1 MADTTTRP
9 AAVLF
14 REQNTP
20 SGQQLGFAQLNAEK
34 SLHALTLDMIRLL
47 DAQLQRWVDD
57 PKIACVILSSVGERA
72 FCAGGDVRSLR
83 DATLAHG
90 GSLPNPQAEAFFSEE
105 YRLNYRI
112 HTYPK
117 PILLWG
123 GGIVMGGGLGLM
135 AGASHRIVTETSR
148 IAMPEISIGLYPD
161 VGASWFL
168 RRMPGR
174 IGLFLAL
181 TGAPL
186 NAHDALELG
195 LADFFLKTTD
205 RNTLFDH
212 LRGLTWEYTA
222 ADNHAILSRALR
234 EFAGRACELLPPSNV
249 QLHADS
255 IERLMDGDSFAEVTA
270 QLIGYG
276 GDVAWL
282 AKASVSFANGSPTS
296 AGLIW
301 EIWRR
306 ALHLGL
312 ADVFRME
319 LVVSLQCCAHPDFPE
334 GVRALLVDKDNKP
347 RWTPQTAARVSDQWI
362 ADHFTVVGSS
372 WANEANP
379 LADLGLIRRR
389 EGVIPA

>member
-1 MADTTTRP
+1 MTDTSPRP
-9 AAVLF
+9 AVVLF

-20 SGQQLGFAQLNAEK
+20 SGQRLGFAQLNAER

-47 DAQLQRWVDD
+47 DAQLQRWIED
-57 PKIACVILSSVGERA
+57 PEIACVILSAAGEKA

-83 DATLAHG
+83 DSVLARR

-117 PILLWG
+117 PTVLWG

-174 IGLFLAL
+174 VGLFLAL
-181 TGAPL
+181 TGAAL
-186 NAHDALELG
+186 NAHDAIELE
-195 LADFFLKTTD
+195 LADFFLKATD
-205 RNTLFDH
+205 RNALFDH
-212 LRGLTWEYTA
+212 LGGLAWGDST

-234 EFAGRACELLPPSNV
+234 AFAARARENLPPSNV
-249 QLHADS
+249 QIHADS
-255 IERLMDGDSFAEVTA
+255 IERLMDGDSLPEVA
-270 QLIGYG
+270 ARLSDHE
-276 GDVAWL
+276 GDAAWL
-282 AKASVSFANGSPTS
+282 AKAAVGFANGSPTS

-301 EIWRR
+301 EIWQRPK
-306 ALHLGL
+306 HLGL
-312 ADVFRME
+312 ADALRME
-319 LVVSLQCCAHPDFPE
+319 LSVSLQCCAHPDFPE
-334 GVRALLVDKDNKP
+334 GVRALLVDKDNMP
-347 RWTPQTAARVSDQWI
+347 RWTPRTAAEVSDQVI
-362 ADHFTVVGSS
+362 ADHFTMPRSS
-372 WANEANP
+372 WARDADP
-379 LADLGLIRRR
+379 LADLGRT
-389 EGVIPA
+389 